1 MRWKNAALTAL
12 IAALLLGGCTP
23 VLAPQESA
31 LSPAAGTQAPVATD
45 PPAPTGVWKGDAPAA
60 AALAVTLAPELSS
73 PPPLAPAAVSLDIDA
88 AGHCLL
94 RCDYSPC
101 AEPLRDALTE
111 FLRALWAEEGESY
124 PGAKPDEI
132 AAVLLEERLPPPLLL
147 HGTLAPDG
155 REIRWERGEVSPLT
169 CSENELTLSLP
180 GWGELSL
187 LRSGE

>member
-1 MRWKNAALTAL
+1 MRFPIIVSLAL
-12 IAALLLGGCTP
+12 ILALLSGCTP
-23 VLAPQESA
+23 VLAPPASEAPAGETSA
-31 LSPAAGTQAPVATD
+31 AFETPLPY
-45 PPAPTGVWKGDAPAA
+45 GVWLGGADAPAA
-60 AALAVTLAPELSS
+60 LAAKLAPELSS
-73 PPPLAPAAVSLDIDA
+73 PPSPDPVAVTLEIDE
-88 AGHCLL
+88 AGRCLL
-94 RCDYSPC
+94 RGDYRPC
-101 AEPLRDALTE
+101 AATLHGALTE
-111 FLRALWAEEGESY
+111 FLRALWAEEDESY

-155 REIRWERGEVSPLT
+155 REIHWERGEVSPLT